1 MSKSFYVSL
10 VLSFF
15 CLGCSTV
22 NNSPKYNTA
31 EDILFKTDCLK
42 SGGKIQEYPAQ
53 GLCKCTIGINE
64 IYNTQQGYTTVSN
77 YSSLY
82 DKDGYDKNGYNYLG
96 YNKNGHNKDGYNR
109 NGFDVKG
116 INKDTL
122 TIYDKNGYDYN
133 GYNQFGFHTNG
144 QNKNGILFKDYFKEL
159 CSNNVGKIGWNL
171 QKDVPTCN
179 INNQIID
186 GNVQGV
192 QKLLAYS
199 SMYNKDGFNKDGFNR
214 EGINKDTLTQY
225 DKNGKNKD
233 GLTKQE
239 QMQKE
244 HNDALLAIE
253 KEKLA
258 LEKQKLQ
265 VQRSQAKAA
274 QDEADA
280 ADLANF
286 NQSMQNIQMNNQ
298 LQQLNNN
305 MMLRNYKTRY

>member
-1 MSKSFYVSL
+1 MVKSFYISL
-10 VLSFF
+10 ILSFF

-22 NNSPKYNTA
+22 SHLPKYNTA
-31 EDILFKTDCLK
+31 EDILFKANCLK
-42 SGGKIQEYPAQ
+42 SDGKVQEYPEQ

-64 IYNTQQGYTTVSN
+64 IYNTQLGYTTVSN

-82 DKDGYDKNGYNYLG
+82 DKDGYDRNGYNYLG
-96 YNKNGHNKDGYNR
+96 YNRNGHNKDGYNR
-109 NGFDVKG
+109 DGFDVKG

-122 TIYDKNGYDYN
+122 TTYDKNGYDYN
-133 GYNQFGFHTNG
+133 GYNQFGFHRNG
-144 QNKNGILFKDYFKEL
+144 QNKNGVLFKDYFKEL

-199 SMYNKDGFNKDGFNR
+199 SMYNKDGYDKDGYDRNGFNMK
-214 EGINKDTLTQY
+214 GLNKE
-225 DKNGKNKD
+225 

-244 HNDALLAIE
+244 HNAALLAIE
-253 KEKLA
+253 KQR
-258 LEKQKLQ
+258 LELLKAQATSAQNAANAAEMAELN
-265 VQRSQAKAA
+265 RSL
-274 QDEADA
+274 E
-280 ADLANF
+280 
-286 NQSMQNIQMNNQ
+286 NINNQ
-298 LQQLNNN
+298 FNYNNQQQLNRMNT
-305 MMLRNYKTRY
+305 YKVKVVGPYGY